1 MFTISAENTDDQIM
15 SEKNLKVG
23 QKVEIVGKNVTG
35 EIAFVGMTTFATGK
49 WVGVILNEPVGKNNG
64 SLKGTVYFT
73 VRTLLIRTYK
83 ISSRRNVT
91 NCCCLVCRELWYVC
105 STDSIGGVRRCW

>member
-1 MFTISAENTDDQIM
+1 M
-15 SEKNLKVG
+15 SEKNLKIG

-73 VRTLLIRTYK
+73 V
-83 ISSRRNVT
+83 SRKVVFRFAA
-91 NCCCLVCRELWYVC
+91 
-105 STDSIGGVRRCW
+105 

>member
-1 MFTISAENTDDQIM
+1 M
-15 SEKNLKVG
+15 SDKNLKVG

-73 VRTLLIRTYK
+73 VSTLVLLVNEFKT
-83 ISSRRNVT
+83 RNCV
-91 NCCCLVCRELWYVC
+91 V
-105 STDSIGGVRRCW
+105 

>member
-1 MFTISAENTDDQIM
+1 M

-64 SLKGTVYFT
+64 SIKGTVYFT
-73 VRTLLIRTYK
+73 VRQRLLLFLEAKFINLSDVLLSVQKT
-83 ISSRRNVT
+83 V
-91 NCCCLVCRELWYVC
+91 VC
-105 STDSIGGVRRCW
+105 SFDQLN

>member
-1 MFTISAENTDDQIM
+1 M

-49 WVGVILNEPVGKNNG
+49 WVGVILKEPVGKNNG

-73 VRTLLIRTYK
+73 VSK
-83 ISSRRNVT
+83 MISDYCIFGT
-91 NCCCLVCRELWYVC
+91 KHHTELFSVP
-105 STDSIGGVRRCW
+105 